1 MKNIDEIIEAI
12 LRNALAREISIGTPD
27 GEANRHAYIQSFEGE
42 GERKIRFVVDDL
54 EALKEAGLLH
64 PDRTVAM
71 SIGGADGSDVLA
83 LMKRMNLSAGVLLEY
98 DNDAGLNAQERTRD
112 LREDGSL
119 KFSVVI
125 GDAMQKLN
133 TALDKAKSAV
143 KDADTLIVIC
153 FGVLHELPK
162 RSPNYTHDRFFDILF
177 SAFPTVMVYCA
188 EPCAQPEF
196 PLGWPQ
202 SVELGFPGVKAD
214 RLAGIARFICDR
226 LFVGKAGAPE
236 QRGQDLV
243 RMNRDLAVE
252 LLHKTLRFSS
262 VDRFHHEME
271 ERLTSFDVQSLSSML
286 ATRIANLEQ
295 EIAYRTSDGFRKE
308 YRDHGVNVRDE
319 RGAALPI
326 PFTHSRLILRRFA
339 QSHPQLQRA
348 KAEAADFA
356 PPPAPTKAPAVA
368 DPMSAAGAPSAA
380 SGSDGGQVNISV
392 SNRAGRD
399 VSSTVTNRTF
409 TFNK

>member
-1 MKNIDEIIEAI
+1 MKNIDETIEII
-12 LRNALAREISIGTPD
+12 LRNALAREKSIGNAD

-54 EALKEAGLLH
+54 EALKEAGLLNPH
-64 PDRTVAM
+64 RTVAM
-71 SIGGADGSDVLA
+71 SVGGADGSDVLA
-83 LMKRMNLSAGVLLEY
+83 LMKRMNLPAGVLLEY
-98 DNDAGLNAQERTRD
+98 DNDAGLNAQEKTRE
-112 LREDGSL
+112 LREEGSR

-125 GDAMQKLN
+125 GDAIQKLD

-143 KDADTLIVIC
+143 EGADTLVVLC

-177 SAFPTVMVYCA
+177 SAFPTVVVYCA

-196 PLGWPQ
+196 PLGWPV

-226 LFVGKAGAPE
+226 LFEGKAGAPE
-236 QRGQDLV
+236 QRGHGLV
-243 RMNRDLAVE
+243 RMSRDLAVE

-262 VDRFHHEME
+262 VDRFHHEMG

-286 ATRIANLEQ
+286 ATRIGNLEQ

-308 YRDHGVNVRDE
+308 YRDYGVNVRDE

-326 PFTHSRLILRRFA
+326 PFTHTRLILRRFS
-339 QSHPQLQRA
+339 QPQPELQRA
-348 KAEAADFA
+348 KAEA
-356 PPPAPTKAPAVA
+356 PVPAPNPAPAKAPAAA
-368 DPMSAAGAPSAA
+368 DRASAAGAPSTPGG
-380 SGSDGGQVNISV
+380 SGANISV
-392 SNRAGRD
+392 SNHAGNN
-399 VSSTVTNRTF
+399 VNSTVKNRIYNF
-409 TFNK
+409 HK